1 MTDLSVRRAATA
13 DAPVILALLRELA
26 VYEKLL
32 DAFRLD
38 ESLVLRDMLGTD
50 AVAHCEIAFVGDRPA
65 GLALWFWT
73 YKSFRASRGVFLE
86 DLYVRPEFR
95 GRGIASALL
104 AELARSCGAAGG
116 TFMEWFVLDWNT
128 TAIDFYR
135 RIGAQTL
142 DDWRICRLDT
152 PAMTK
157 LGAS

>member
-1 MTDLSVRRAATA
+1 MTDLSIRRAAIT

-32 DAFRLD
+32 DKFRLD
-38 ESLVLRDMLGTD
+38 EGLVVRDMLSGD
-50 AVAHCEIAFVGDRPA
+50 AVAQCEIAFVGGQPA
-65 GLALWFWT
+65 GLALWLWT

-95 GRGIASALL
+95 GRGIARALL
-104 AELARSCGAAGG
+104 AELARNCGAAGG

-135 RIGAQTL
+135 RIGAQTM

-152 PAMTK
+152 EAMTG
-157 LGAS
+157 LGAA